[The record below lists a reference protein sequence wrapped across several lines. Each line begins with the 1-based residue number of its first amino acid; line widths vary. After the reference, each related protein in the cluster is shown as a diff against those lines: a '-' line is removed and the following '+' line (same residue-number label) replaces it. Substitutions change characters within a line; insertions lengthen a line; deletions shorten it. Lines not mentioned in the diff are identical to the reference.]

1 MSDLIDRQELQTQL
15 DCVDRLR
22 MITDERVI
30 EVIPRWN
37 VSKIIEN
44 LPSAEAVLK
53 GTYEQVRWE
62 RDTALEQLKELGY
75 SLGEKPRKSD
85 LISRAE
91 ILDYIDNMPSELNA
105 EGHRMIRRIRLTE
118 YITDALPSA
127 ERTGH
132 WISDW
137 NKKIKMIDGCPDGSC
152 HCSYCGEWLVASDE
166 YAVKGIYCPN
176 CGARMVS
183 EDDT

>member
-1 MSDLIDRQELQTQL
+1 M
-15 DCVDRLR
+15 
-22 MITDERVI
+22 
-30 EVIPRWN
+30 
-37 VSKIIEN
+37 
-44 LPSAEAVLK
+44 
-53 GTYEQVRWE
+53 
-62 RDTALEQLKELGY
+62 
-75 SLGEKPRKSD
+75 SD
-85 LISRAE
+85 LISRQDA
-91 ILDYIDNMPSELNA
+91 IDKAISVPIA
-105 EGHRMIRRIRLTE
+105 KIVTE
-118 YITDALPSA
+118 DKIIYRKVVFVDDIEKLPSA